1 MVHEEFKEMIPTY
14 VLSALDGEENRAL
27 SEHLSQCG
35 ECQRELENWQ
45 ATAATLSLGAQP
57 LEPSPEVRD
66 RIMSAIREE
75 SSQSG
80 AESKA
85 TSNVIKFKPASS
97 VSGRNYSSVWAIA
110 AAVLFLVTAATLFIF
125 WQESRR
131 NNQRIAELSTQ
142 LQNAQ
147 AELDLS
153 KKFFQVMI
161 KPGARMDELA
171 GTNQVPEANAKLAH
185 DKTGHAMLMANGLP
199 PAPTGKAYQLW
210 FIVGKKAMPGKS
222 FSVDSSGKGMLEDQ
236 IPESARDSAIFAIT
250 LEPAGGVD
258 APTGAIYLR
267 SGL

>member
-27 SEHLSQCG
+27 SDHLSQCA

-57 LEPSPEVRD
+57 LEPSPAVHD
-66 RIMSAIREE
+66 RIMKAIREE
-75 SSQSG
+75 SLQND

-85 TSNVIKFKPASS
+85 KANVIKFKPANT

-110 AAVLFLVTAATLFIF
+110 AAVLFLITAATLFLF
-125 WQESRR
+125 WQESRA
-131 NNQRIAELSTQ
+131 NNQIIAELSRE
-142 LQNAQ
+142 LQNQ
-147 AELDLS
+147 RSELDRS
-153 KKFFQVMI
+153 RNFFKVMMS
-161 KPGARMDELA
+161 PGARMDELA
-171 GTNQVPEANAKLAH
+171 GTNQVPEASAKLAH

-199 PAPTGKAYQLW
+199 PAPTGKEYQLW
-210 FIVGKKAMPGKS
+210 FIVGKKTMPGKS

-236 IPESARDSAIFAIT
+236 IPESARDAAIFAIT

-258 APTGAIYLR
+258 VPTGAIYLR

>member
-27 SEHLSQCG
+27 SEHLSECG

-45 ATAATLSLGAQP
+45 ATAATLSLGAEP

-66 RIMSAIREE
+66 RIMTAIREE
-75 SSQSG
+75 SSQSR

-85 TSNVIKFKPASS
+85 KSNVIKFKSPNTA
-97 VSGRNYSSVWAIA
+97 GRTYSPVWAIA
-110 AAVLFLVTAATLFIF
+110 AAVLFLVTAATLLIF

-131 NNQRIAELSTQ
+131 NNRRIAELSTE
-142 LQNAQ
+142 LQSERS
-147 AELDLS
+147 ELDRSRKILQLMMS
-153 KKFFQVMI
+153 
-161 KPGARMDELA
+161 PGARMDELA
-171 GTNQVPEANAKLAH
+171 GTNQMPEARAKLAH

-199 PAPTGKAYQLW
+199 PAPTGKEYQLW